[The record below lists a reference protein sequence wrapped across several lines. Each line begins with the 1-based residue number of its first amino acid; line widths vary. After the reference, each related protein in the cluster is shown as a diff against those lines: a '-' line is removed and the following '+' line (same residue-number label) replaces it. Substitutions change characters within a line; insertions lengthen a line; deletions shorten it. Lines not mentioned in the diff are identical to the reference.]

1 MISQKRWKLYPENK
15 DISQKLSERLRI
27 SPVIAQLL
35 LNRNITTLQEA
46 IEFLDDDAKGTQFD
60 SEKLKGIYQLIR
72 DCITRNRSIFVYGD
86 YDVDGMTSTAIMVKC
101 LTNLGAVVRY
111 KLPHRFNDG
120 YGLNKG
126 ILDIIKQENCGLFIT
141 LDCGITNVEEI
152 ELIKQETDSNVII
165 IDHHQIPDPAPRA
178 DITLNSKS
186 PDTPTSL
193 KDLCTAGLVYK
204 LASYIKQQDDRVD
217 ELYSLLL
224 AAIGTV
230 ADVVSLRGENR
241 RIVKAGLRLLFKVK
255 NKGLKALLKQAN
267 WDKKGLSV
275 YDVGFVIG
283 PRLNAAGRLSS
294 AMYGVEL
301 LLTDEK
307 QKAEEIAQYLEKIN
321 VQRRDLD
328 RNVVA
333 ESMDLVNQTEG
344 YKDQSVLV
352 LGKQEWHAGVIGI
365 AASKLVSEYSKPVVI
380 VGIDKDIARGS
391 ARSMGDVNI
400 YQLLKECSHLFS
412 SFGGHKLAAGFSL
425 KPENFGKFK
434 ETLEQVV
441 KTTIKQDVL
450 VDSMDVD
457 MKLETTDISFDLI
470 DAIDQ
475 LGPFGHGNP
484 HPVFYSDQFKF
495 IDSKLVGN
503 GKHLKVTLQ
512 DKYTKK
518 TFDGIGFNLGKKM
531 PLVYQDTNHIAYS
544 IERNEWN
551 NQEKIQFNIK
561 DIK

>member
-46 IEFLDDDAKGTQFD
+46 IEFLDDDDKGTQFD
-60 SEKLKGIYQLIR
+60 SEKLEGMYQLIK

-101 LTNLGAVVRY
+101 LTNLGGVVRY

-126 ILDIIKQENCGLFIT
+126 IVDVIKQENCGLFIT

-186 PDTPTSL
+186 PDTPKSL

-204 LASYIKQQDDRVD
+204 LASYIKLQDDRVD

-267 WDKKGLSV
+267 WDTHYHV
-275 YDVGFVIG
+275 
-283 PRLNAAGRLSS
+283 LNH
-294 AMYGVEL
+294 
-301 LLTDEK
+301 LTC
-307 QKAEEIAQYLEKIN
+307 
-321 VQRRDLD
+321 
-328 RNVVA
+328 
-333 ESMDLVNQTEG
+333 
-344 YKDQSVLV
+344 
-352 LGKQEWHAGVIGI
+352 I
-365 AASKLVSEYSKPVVI
+365 AALVKS
-380 VGIDKDIARGS
+380 
-391 ARSMGDVNI
+391 
-400 YQLLKECSHLFS
+400 
-412 SFGGHKLAAGFSL
+412 
-425 KPENFGKFK
+425 
-434 ETLEQVV
+434 
-441 KTTIKQDVL
+441 
-450 VDSMDVD
+450 
-457 MKLETTDISFDLI
+457 
-470 DAIDQ
+470 
-475 LGPFGHGNP
+475 
-484 HPVFYSDQFKF
+484 
-495 IDSKLVGN
+495 
-503 GKHLKVTLQ
+503 
-512 DKYTKK
+512 
-518 TFDGIGFNLGKKM
+518 
-531 PLVYQDTNHIAYS
+531 
-544 IERNEWN
+544 
-551 NQEKIQFNIK
+551 
-561 DIK
+561 